1 MNNCPP
7 DVREELTVIGKRN
20 VRTREWLQGCLDRE
34 LRELPLRKE
43 NVTVYQGRCQV
54 LQEIL
59 ALINSAQPNQ
69 QPNTH
74 TDRSV

>member
-1 MNNCPP
+1 MNHCPP
-7 DVREELTVIGKRN
+7 DVREELALIGKRN
-20 VRTREWLQGCLDRE
+20 VRSREWLQETMDRE

-43 NVTVYQGRCQV
+43 DVAVYQGRCQV
-54 LQEIL
+54 FQELL